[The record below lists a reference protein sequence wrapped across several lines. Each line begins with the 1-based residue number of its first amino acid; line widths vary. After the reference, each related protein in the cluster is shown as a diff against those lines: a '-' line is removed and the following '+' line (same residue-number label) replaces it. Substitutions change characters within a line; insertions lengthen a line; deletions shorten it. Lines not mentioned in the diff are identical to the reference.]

1 MGSMGFLA
9 DHVEFGSVDWLRS
22 HGLRIALL
30 LAVGVVVTV
39 VARLAVRRLR
49 RRLEGTPSVTQAINL
64 QRVTTITHTASSAVL
79 VLIWSIALLL
89 VLGEFDVDLA
99 PLLAGAG
106 IAGVALG
113 FGAQSIVRDAL
124 SGFFILFENQFGV
137 GDVIEA
143 KTTAGPVSGK
153 VESLT
158 LRITSRRAFDGTFHN
173 NPNGNN
179 QLISNRSRGWA
190 RAIVDIRIGYGEN
203 VEKVREILEELFE
216 ELRLEDDLRESLR
229 DGPSVLGI
237 ETLAAHAVV
246 VRIIADTRP
255 SRRWDVERQLRERV
269 AHRLRERGVQVPL
282 PPQMVTETGE
292 TAGTTPRPSQ

>member
-1 MGSMGFLA
+1 MTFLA
-9 DHVEFGSVDWLRS
+9 DHVDFPSVLWMRS
-22 HGLRIALL
+22 HGLLIGVL
-30 LAVGVVVTV
+30 VGVAIVVTL
-39 VARLAVRRLR
+39 VARLAVGRLR

-64 QRVTTITHTASSAVL
+64 QRITTITHTVSSAVL

-99 PLLAGAG
+99 PLIAGAG

-124 SGFFILFENQFGV
+124 SGFFILFENQFVV

-158 LRITSRRAFDGTFHN
+158 LRITSLRAFDGTLHII
-173 NPNGNN
+173 PNGNI

-203 VEKVREILEELFE
+203 VEEVREILDELFE

-255 SRRWDVERQLRERV
+255 SRRWHVERQLRERV
-269 AHRLRERGVQVPL
+269 SRRLRERGVQVPM

-292 TAGTTPRPSQ
+292 APGTNPLPSQ

>member
-1 MGSMGFLA
+1 MTFIAQEAARDLGDWFRADGIPIVVVLA
-9 DHVEFGSVDWLRS
+9 
-22 HGLRIALL
+22 IA
-30 LAVGVVVTV
+30 VVVTV
-39 VARLAVRRLR
+39 IARVLMRRLQ
-49 RRLEGTPSVTQAINL
+49 RRLEGAPSLTQAINL
-64 QRVTTITHTASSAVL
+64 QRVTTITHTVSSAAIVVIWTLTVL
-79 VLIWSIALLL
+79 V
-89 VLGEFDVDLA
+89 VLGQFDVDLA
-99 PLLAGAG
+99 PLIAGAG

-158 LRITSRRAFDGTFHN
+158 LRITSLRAFDGTVHII
-173 NPNGNN
+173 PNGNI

-203 VEKVREILEELFE
+203 VEKVREILDELFE

-269 AHRLRERGVQVPL
+269 SRRLRERGVQVPM

-292 TAGTTPRPSQ
+292 APGTTPLPSQ